1 MPRALPTTR
10 ALGLT
15 MRMTWSDGTPYLEEL
30 VTGVYA
36 YVQPDGGWMVNNC
49 GVITDAA
56 GDVVLVDST
65 STERR
70 NRALLAEIAR
80 VAPGEIKIAVNTHHH
95 PDHTYG
101 NGFLPASTTIIA
113 HRLCREGVLRAGLAA
128 TEELPAD
135 YGDLTVRAPDVTIE
149 HDATLHVDGFGVD
162 LLVLGPAH
170 TTHDIAVWLP
180 AQKVLFTGDLTFA
193 GGHPII
199 LEGSVA
205 GFKAALQRMR
215 ELAPEALL
223 PGHGPVCRGA
233 EIARLLDEH
242 EAYID
247 HIAEVATESYAAGL
261 TPLEAARQ
269 HLDDG
274 PYREWREGERLVCN
288 LHRAYA
294 ELTDY
299 VAPVELRIPS
309 MWPEIIELHGGPIVS
324 HA

>member
-1 MPRALPTTR
+1 
-10 ALGLT
+10 
-15 MRMTWSDGTPYLEEL
+15 MTWSDGTAYLEEL
-30 VTGVYA
+30 VPGTYA

-49 GVITDAA
+49 GVITDAS
-56 GDVVLVDST
+56 GDAVLVDST
-65 STERR
+65 STEKR
-70 NRALLAEIAR
+70 NRALLAEVAR
-80 VAPGEIKIAVNTHHH
+80 VAPGELRMAVNTHHH

-101 NGFLPASTTIIA
+101 NGFLPPATTIIA

-128 TEELPAD
+128 TKELPAD
-135 YGDLTVRAPDVTIE
+135 YGDLTVRPPDVTIE
-149 HDATLHVDGFGVD
+149 HDATLHLDGFSVE

-180 AQKVLFTGDLTFA
+180 EQKVLFTGDLTFA

-205 GFKAALQRMR
+205 GFRAALRRMR
-215 ELAPEALL
+215 ELAPEVLL
-223 PGHGPVCRGA
+223 PGHGPVRRGA
-233 EIARLLDEH
+233 EITRLLDEH

-247 HIAEVATESYAAGL
+247 QIAEVATRSYAAGL
-261 TPLEAARQ
+261 TPLEAARRFNEN
-269 HLDDG
+269 G
-274 PYREWREGERLVCN
+274 PYREWRESERVVCN

-309 MWPEIIELHGGPIVS
+309 LWPEMIELHGGPIVS

>member
-1 MPRALPTTR
+1 MS
-10 ALGLT
+10 
-15 MRMTWSDGTPYLEEL
+15 WSDATPYVEEL
-30 VTGVYA
+30 ATGAYA
-36 YVQPDGGWMVNNC
+36 YVQPDGSWMINNC
-49 GVITDAA
+49 GIIVDGTGSA
-56 GDVVLVDST
+56 VLVDTT

-80 VAPGEIKIAVNTHHH
+80 VAPGDLKIAVNTHHH

-101 NGFLPASTTIIA
+101 NGFLPASTTIIG

-128 TEELPAD
+128 TKELPTD
-135 YGDLTVRAPDVTIE
+135 YGNLTVRPPDMTIE
-149 HDATLHVDGFGVD
+149 HDVTLHLDGFSIE

-180 AQKVLFTGDLTFA
+180 EQKVLFTGDLTFA

-215 ELAPEALL
+215 ELGPEALL
-223 PGHGPVCRGA
+223 PGHGPVRRGA
-233 EIARLLDEH
+233 EITRMLDEH

-261 TPLEAARQ
+261 TPLQAAQQ
-269 HLDDG
+269 HQDDA
-274 PYREWREGERLVCN
+274 PYRDWREGERVVCN

-294 ELTDY
+294 ELTGY

-309 MWPEIIELHGGPIVS
+309 LWPEMITLHGGPIVC